1 MFVLPKGRKEEIMK
15 ITEITNRKEKVEELI
30 RLAPYCRVSYDSE
43 DQLHSFVAQ
52 IRHYKD
58 YELNH
63 PECKIVDIYADEG
76 ITGTSVDKRREMQR
90 LIRDCKK
97 GLIDRV
103 ITKSVSRF
111 ARNTGELLE
120 IIRLFKELGVS
131 VYFEK
136 EGIDSDNLNSEMIL
150 TFPGMAAQQ
159 ESISISENLRW
170 SYKKRMEAGTFNC
183 CTPPY
188 GYDMKDKK
196 LVINEAEAKV
206 IRKIFEMYLNGLGI
220 IAIAN
225 ILNEEKIPRNYN
237 YKKWNMSTVRYI
249 LKNEKYIG
257 DALLQKTYM
266 TNSLPY
272 IKQRNKGEKPMY
284 YVENSNPAIID
295 RETFEKVKRIMS
307 ERENSISANRGKH
320 ILNGLIICP
329 DCGRGFRRECIREKY
344 YWACSGKESGVYN
357 CSNRRVREEE
367 IFESF
372 GIMLDKL
379 KYNRQELIGT
389 VMRQIEKIK
398 DAINGNNDKI
408 SDIDKSIADLAAQN
422 LIITKMHTS
431 GVLSPADFSSQT
443 SEINSKIVALRSER
457 RKLLADDESD
467 EILDNLKCLY
477 DILEEYEPNPNENE
491 DIFKEIVEK
500 ITVNSNE
507 KITFRLIGELEFTEE
522 ISERG
527 RCKSA

>member
-1 MFVLPKGRKEEIMK
+1 ME
-15 ITEITNRKEKVEELI
+15 ITEITNLKENIKELI
-30 RLAPYCRVSYDSE
+30 RLAPYCRVSSDSE

-63 PECKIVDIYADEG
+63 PECKLVDIYADEG
-76 ITGTSVDKRREMQR
+76 ITGTSLDKRSEMQR

-111 ARNTGELLE
+111 ARNTAELLE

-136 EGIDSDNLNSEMIL
+136 EGIDSDRLNSEMIL

-159 ESISISENLRW
+159 ESISISENMRW
-170 SYKKRMEAGTFNC
+170 SYKKRMESGEFNC
-183 CTPPY
+183 CKTAY

-196 LVINEAEAKV
+196 LVVNESEAKV
-206 IRKIFEMYLNGLGI
+206 IRRIFEMYLRGLGI
-220 IAIAN
+220 VAITK
-225 ILNEEKIPRNYN
+225 ILNDEKVPRRYG
-237 YKKWNMSTVRYI
+237 YEKWHMSTVKYM
-249 LKNEKYIG
+249 LNNERYIG
-257 DALLQKTYM
+257 DALLQKTYT
-266 TNSLPY
+266 TNTLPY
-272 IKQRNKGEKPMY
+272 KSRQNKGEKPMY
-284 YVENSNPAIID
+284 YVENSNPSIID
-295 RETFEKVKRIMS
+295 RETFEKVKRIMG
-307 ERENSISANRGKH
+307 ERESSVSVNKEKH
-320 ILNGLIICP
+320 LLNGIIRCQE
-329 DCGRGFRRECIREKY
+329 CGRAFRRQCINGKY
-344 YWACSGKESGVYN
+344 YWICSGKATGTMT
-357 CSNRRVREEE
+357 CSSRRVREEE

-379 KYNRQELIGT
+379 KYNRRELLGT
-389 VMRQIEKIK
+389 VIVKIEKMK
-398 DAINGNNDKI
+398 NAINGNNEKI

-443 SEINSKIVALRSER
+443 AEINSKITALRSER
-457 RKLLADDESD
+457 RKMLADDESD
-467 EILDNLKCLY
+467 EILDDLKCLY
-477 DILEEYEPNPNENE
+477 DILEEYESDLNENE

-507 KITFRLIGELEFTEE
+507 KITFRLIGGLEFTEE
-522 ISERG
+522 ICERG